1 MEYQLRN
8 ARRLMKTELQ
18 HEGFIVV
25 DNLGEN
31 IIDEVRGYFTKNYID
46 YDKLEKKL
54 FVIVKNI
61 LSERLGWDA
70 RFSTFR
76 CSNGLNLIGASG
88 FHRDSMDYTS
98 KAVSPVYS
106 VLIYFDCANFEYIP
120 GSHNTKYMSITQMIK
135 SIRQSKRKSFKPGD
149 IVLINST
156 LVHRGISVNPQEQRR
171 FVLINGVIP
180 SAEVERCYG
189 KEIILVTNHEKNYDQ
204 GKYVA
209 YFQSIFNFF
218 YSIQQM
224 AMINIPY
231 TRNYVGK
238 VRKNKHIIPYAMPF
252 RQDDN
257 NSENLYVLLNESNL
271 KVLSK

>member
-1 MEYQLRN
+1 M
-8 ARRLMKTELQ
+8 LQ
-18 HEGFIVV
+18 
-25 DNLGEN
+25 
-31 IIDEVRGYFTKNYID
+31 
-46 YDKLEKKL
+46 
-54 FVIVKNI
+54 
-61 LSERLGWDA
+61 
-70 RFSTFR
+70 
-76 CSNGLNLIGASG
+76 C
-88 FHRDSMDYTS
+88 
-98 KAVSPVYS
+98 
-106 VLIYFDCANFEYIP
+106 
-120 GSHNTKYMSITQMIK
+120 
-135 SIRQSKRKSFKPGD
+135 QSKRKSFKPGD

-156 LVHRGISVNPQEQRR
+156 LVHRGISVNLQEQRR

-180 SAEVERCYG
+180 SAEVERYYG

-231 TRNYVGK
+231 TRNYVGAI
-238 VRKNKHIIPYAMPF
+238 RKNKHIIPYAMPF
-252 RQDDN
+252 RQDNN